1 MPDLSQFELRKMP
14 DLSQFELRKMPDL
27 SQFDMKKGE
36 LFQFSS
42 DQRLIK
48 IGLGWDYE
56 CGKQL
61 DMDVS
66 CVIFDK
72 DSKFIDVVW
81 FKNLNALNDSIK
93 HSGDN
98 LNGQGDGDDEVIT
111 VLLDRLPQEVH
122 TLIFVINMYSA
133 GTSFQ
138 DMSDFLNSEALIVA
152 KVHFYQTRWEVQAL
166 GIPASGRTYR
176 QTMDK
181 IKEVAS
187 SNTPIA
193 VNTR

>member
-1 MPDLSQFELRKMP
+1 
-14 DLSQFELRKMPDL
+14 MPDL

-138 DMSDFLNSEALIVA
+138 DVKTAYCRVFDVQNDICRYNMSDFLNSEALIVA